1 MNAMSSGSRLSRAA
15 VGAALLIVL
24 GVSACQGA
32 AAQTSPATVRPH
44 VRIGGF
50 AAGAGSLAIV
60 MEKLGIFKNDGI
72 DAEFAIFP
80 DSTVAT
86 SALVG
91 GQIDFLVASNDR
103 PVINAEAGGPPFQVV
118 LGLAQRPPWTWL
130 VHPNSRLKQGDP
142 ISKLKGLTIGDGGPN
157 TTQRY
162 AERYLLSQAGLNPDR
177 DVRFKVMPQDPAS
190 ATASFER
197 NDVDLLSAI
206 EPTTATI
213 LARQTGGTYLDLRAS
228 DSPVAFASK
237 ESLVARTD
245 YIKKNDELVR
255 RVVVAA
261 CDSVKAAKSDPHK
274 VAQLLAAYYRTQGFA
289 LDANQSDQMLQGVL
303 ADSAR
308 WGGQIDT
315 AQWTRWETLLEQ
327 QGLVK
332 HHYTVE
338 DVVATQ
344 YAAAWDC

>member
-1 MNAMSSGSRLSRAA
+1 MSPGSRLSGVTLGIALLAA
-15 VGAALLIVL
+15 LSVGA
-24 GVSACQGA
+24 CQA
-32 AAQTSPATVRPH
+32 TATQTSSPTVRPH

-60 MEKLGIFKNDGI
+60 MDKLGIFRNDGI
-72 DAEFAIFP
+72 DAEFVNFP

-130 VHPNSRLKQGDP
+130 VHSDAPLKQGDP
-142 ISKLKGLTIGDGGPN
+142 IRKLRGLTIGDGGPN

-177 DVRFKVMPQDPAS
+177 DVQFKVMPQDATS
-190 ATASFER
+190 AIAAFER

-206 EPTTATI
+206 EPTTASI
-213 LARQTGGTYLDLRAS
+213 LARQTGRTYLDLRSS

-245 YIKKNDELVR
+245 YISKNDQLVG

-261 CDSVKAAKSDPHK
+261 CNSVKDAKSDPHR
-274 VAQLLAAYYRTQGFA
+274 VAQLLSAYYRTQGLT
-289 LDANQSDQMLQGVL
+289 LDASQNDQMLQGVL
-303 ADSAR
+303 ADSSR
-308 WGGQIDT
+308 WGGQIDI
-315 AQWTRWETLLEQ
+315 AGWTKWETLLEQ
-327 QGLVK
+327 EGFVK
-332 HHYTVE
+332 HHYDVKE
-338 DVVATQ
+338 VVATQ
-344 YAAAWDC
+344 YAASWSC